1 MNIYPEN
8 IMENVRMA
16 LGLDSEDESMDMEIM
31 EMNKSDV
38 LGLYLQWE
46 GIIDYEL
53 MIIEAIND
61 IYDVYLTKEKR
72 KNLNYVIYMKVLAKH

>member
-1 MNIYPEN
+1 MNTYPEN

-61 IYDVYLTKEKR
+61 IYDVYLDD
-72 KNLNYVIYMKVLAKH
+72 

>member
-8 IMENVRMA
+8 IMEKVRMA
-16 LGLDSEDESMDMEIM
+16 LGLDGKDESMDMEIM
-31 EMNKSDV
+31 EMNKSDI

-46 GIIDYEL
+46 GIIGYEL

-61 IYDVYLTKEKR
+61 IYDVYLDD
-72 KNLNYVIYMKVLAKH
+72 

>member
-61 IYDVYLTKEKR
+61 IYDVYLDD
-72 KNLNYVIYMKVLAKH
+72 